1 MTKEIASSASNQFRA
16 VAIGSAL
23 LQAPLWA
30 FVQGTL
36 PFLLFKHLEISPL
49 LFALFVALKPTSGLL
64 APYWQLFG
72 RRSPVFIRLNLS
84 WSCWLAGLPFVM
96 GFWIEDARFWVTIT
110 GIFLILAKGRQGA
123 WSELIRGLPEP
134 SVRVVSLANSCG
146 YGLGMILPVATGH
159 LLDVAPESWHWYPLG
174 SGLLMIGSGFLLHL
188 IPQTLTART
197 PTVRAPLRTAMTA
210 FAQSPLF
217 CRFQLAMMLAGSGLM
232 IIQPA
237 IPSLLMDRHALGYA
251 DCALIFG
258 GCKALGYIVASP
270 LWARLY
276 TGRGV
281 IRLSASAAWLS
292 FIFVVGILMAS
303 GPATLGCAYLLYGC
317 MQGASELSWQLAP
330 VQFGQHQSAL
340 PYSSAAAFLM
350 GLRGCVIPFVGTL
363 LLSRLSFEGPLLI
376 GGLLT
381 AVGALGFSLLVRLQ
395 RHQAGDSTDRG
406 RFSSKNLLA
415 ESEGSRP

>member
-1 MTKEIASSASNQFRA
+1 M
-16 VAIGSAL
+16 

-72 RRSPVFIRLNLS
+72 RHSPVFIRLNLS
-84 WSCWLAGLPFVM
+84 WSCWLAGLPFLL
-96 GFWIEDARFWVTIT
+96 GFWIEDALFWVVSA

-123 WSELIRGLPEP
+123 WAELIRGFPEP
-134 SVRVVSLANSCG
+134 SIRAVSIANSCG
-146 YGLGMILPVATGH
+146 YGLGMMLPVATGY
-159 LLDVAPESWHWYPLG
+159 LLDVAPDSWHWYPLV
-174 SGLLMIGSGFLLHL
+174 SGLLMIGSGFLLHF
-188 IPQTLTART
+188 IPKSADACA
-197 PTVRAPLRTAMTA
+197 PVVRAPLRTALIA
-210 FAQSPLF
+210 FRQSPLF

-258 GCKALGYIVASP
+258 GCKALGYILASP

-292 FIFVVGILMAS
+292 FIFVLGILMAS
-303 GPATLGCAYLLYGC
+303 GPASLGGAYLLYGC

-350 GLRGCVIPFVGTL
+350 GLRGCIIPFVGTL

-376 GGLLT
+376 GGLL
-381 AVGALGFSLLVRLQ
+381 AAIGALMFSLLVRLES
-395 RHQAGDSTDRG
+395 HQAGHTADRS
-406 RFSSKNLLA
+406 RFSSQNLVT
-415 ESEGSRP
+415 ESEGARP